1 MLSRLV
7 VEAYKTVERRVRE
20 LTSRSE
26 RARALMAKAFDQD
39 APLLPLNEGVSVSDR
54 DEQEGF
60 KLLFMGAM

>member
-1 MLSRLV
+1 M
-7 VEAYKTVERRVRE
+7 RE

-26 RARALMAKAFDQD
+26 SARALMAKAFDQD